1 MTDLKFDL
9 IKELKLEHLSEKE
22 KDEMREKYAEILE
35 EKISSRI
42 MDELPEE
49 KVKEIEKIITE
60 GKNDEANKYIV
71 DNVPN
76 LDIIARE
83 EFELLKN
90 RIIEMNQALQTD
102 NIEKIKN

>member
-9 IKELKLEHLSEKE
+9 IKELKLEHLSNEE
-22 KDEMREKYAEILE
+22 KDEMRKKYAEILE

-49 KVKEIEKIITE
+49 KVKELEKIIAE
-60 GKNDEANKYIV
+60 GKNEEANKYIV

-76 LDIIARE
+76 IDIIARE

-102 NIEKIKN
+102 DIGKI